1 MAAIP
6 SGKLRFFARIEQDSG
21 TTRNSVGEVT
31 ESWSEFAAAWMD
43 IVKLS
48 GGELVTAQQIKP
60 NSTHQVTMRY
70 QDGVTS
76 DMRIKWNPTPAST
89 ATIHIVDVNNLDYG
103 NHTLEMLAKENR

>member
-6 SGKLRFFARIEQDSG
+6 SGSLKFFARIEQDSG
-21 TTRNSVGEVT
+21 TTRNSVGEIV
-31 ESWSEFAAAWMD
+31 ESWSEFSTAWMN

-70 QDGVTS
+70 DAGVQS
-76 DMRIKWNPTPAST
+76 DMRIKWNPTVNST
-89 ATIHIVDVNNLDYG
+89 TTLHIVDVNNIDHG
-103 NHTLEMLAKENR
+103 NHTLSILAKEDS